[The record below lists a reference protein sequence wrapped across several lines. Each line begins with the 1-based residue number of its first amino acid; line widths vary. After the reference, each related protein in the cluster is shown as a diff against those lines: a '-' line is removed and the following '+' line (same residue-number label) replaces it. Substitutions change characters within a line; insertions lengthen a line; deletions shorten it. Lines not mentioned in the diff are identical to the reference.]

1 MVLPGNIPKFS
12 LNITPQKLNGLT
24 QEIINTLQQT
34 VNDIIERSENKK
46 INKIDLLK
54 EWHKTEGLAAE
65 KQTYCTLPSLVHF
78 DGKVREESAL
88 AKKKLKDAW
97 NQCYSQEKL
106 YNIFKSMGP
115 MNDPLDQRL
124 LDKTLHLFKRNGLD
138 LPKDQQKVFQEI
150 QLKITELENKFIQN
164 INESVVTLTFT
175 LPELDGCS
183 DNFISGLTKKTEKDA
198 NGKEQTKYIVN
209 LKPPELKE
217 LIQNANMESTRKTV
231 LTASHSRCK
240 DTNLPLFKE
249 ILATRQKMAELLNYD
264 NHANFMLSQNMC
276 KNLDNANQFL
286 YSILNPL
293 KPMVHQELQKLLEIK
308 KKTCEKHQ
316 WPFDNKL
323 HLWDISY
330 YERILKD
337 EEYSADDAKISGY
350 FPVEN
355 VISGILD
362 LYQEILHLKFEK
374 VETELWHKDVMMYAV
389 YDNHN
394 IPDGQKGEN
403 IGFMVLDIFPRDGKY
418 SHQCVMPL
426 APSFIDDKNQ
436 QNIPVVVII
445 GNLTKSTND
454 SVSLLKH
461 TEVVTFFHE
470 FGHVMHAL
478 CTKSM
483 YSRFSWSWTAIP
495 YPVGIEMDA
504 LEVPS
509 QMFENWIW
517 DPKVLKRLSCHY
529 KTKEQLPD
537 DLIASIC
544 KTRHIN
550 DAYKYSRQIFM
561 SLFDLK
567 VHSNIDVETISDLWE
582 KMQKEYTTIETIP
595 NTAFL
600 CSWYHLSMGYD
611 AGYYSYLWSE
621 VYSHDLY
628 TKFAES
634 SKGCMDTDLGYNY
647 RKMILEPGANDDFVN
662 LMKKFLGRPPNNDAF
677 LKYLNISK

>member
-1 MVLPGNIPKFS
+1 MVLPGTIPKFS

-24 QEIINTLQQT
+24 QEIINTLQQSVT
-34 VNDIIERSENKK
+34 DIIERSKNKE
-46 INKIDLLK
+46 INKLDLLK
-54 EWHKTEGLAAE
+54 DWHKAEGLAAE
-65 KQTYCTLPSLVHF
+65 KQTFCTLPSLVHF
-78 DGKVREESAL
+78 DSKVREESAI

-106 YNIFKSMGP
+106 YSIFKSMGP
-115 MNDPLDQRL
+115 LSNPLDQRL
-124 LDKTLHLFKRNGLD
+124 LDKTLLLFKRNGLD
-138 LPKDQQKVFQEI
+138 LPKNKQELFQKV

-164 INESVVTLTFT
+164 INESVVTLSFT
-175 LPELDGCS
+175 LPELEGCS
-183 DNFISGLTKKTEKDA
+183 QNFINGLTKKIVKD
-198 NGKEQTKYIVN
+198 NDGKEQTKYIVN
-209 LKPPELKE
+209 LKPPELKA
-217 LIQNANMESTRKTV
+217 LLQNANMESTRKTV
-231 LTASHSRCK
+231 LTSSHSRCK
-240 DTNLPLFKE
+240 EENLPLFKE
-249 ILATRQKMAELLNYD
+249 ILKTRQKLAELLNYD
-264 NHANFMLSQNMC
+264 HHASFMLSQNMC
-276 KNLDNANQFL
+276 KNLENANQFL

-293 KPMVHQELQKLLEIK
+293 KPILHQELEKLLEIK
-308 KKTCEKHQ
+308 KKTCEKNH
-316 WPFDNKL
+316 WPFDQKL
-323 HLWDISY
+323 HLWDIGY
-330 YERILKD
+330 YEQIMKD
-337 EEYSADDAKISGY
+337 EEYSVDDKKISCY
-350 FPVEN
+350 FPVEK
-355 VISGILD
+355 VIDGILE
-362 LYQEILHLKFEK
+362 LYQEILHLKFER
-374 VETELWHKDVMMYAV
+374 VETELWHKDVMMFAV
-389 YDNHN
+389 YDNHS
-394 IPDGQKGEN
+394 IPEGQKGEN
-403 IGFMVLDIFPRDGKY
+403 IGFMILDIFPRDGKY

-426 APSFIDDKNQ
+426 APSYIDNKNQ

-445 GNLTKSTND
+445 GNLTKSTKD

-461 TEVVTFFHE
+461 SEVITFFHE

-478 CTKSM
+478 CTKSK

-517 DPKVLKRLSCHY
+517 DAKVLKRLSSHY
-529 KTKEQLPD
+529 ETKEKLSD
-537 DLIASIC
+537 ELITAIC

-567 VHSNIDVETISDLWE
+567 VHSNIDVETISEVWE
-582 KMQKEYTTIETIP
+582 TMQKEYTSIETIP

-634 SKGCMDTDLGYNY
+634 THGGCLDTDLGYDF
-647 RKMILEPGANDDFVN
+647 RKKILEPGANEDFVV
-662 LMKKFLGRPPNNDAF
+662 LMEKFLGRPPSNKAF
-677 LKYLNISK
+677 LNYLNIN

>member
-12 LNITPQKLNGLT
+12 LNTTPQKLNTLT
-24 QEIINTLQQT
+24 QEIINILQQN
-34 VNDIIERSENKK
+34 VKSIIELSENKK
-46 INKIDLLK
+46 INKLDLLK
-54 EWHKTEGLAAE
+54 EWHKVESLAAE
-65 KQTYCTLPSLVHF
+65 KQTFCTLPSLVHF
-78 DGKVREESAL
+78 DSKVREESAL
-88 AKKKLKDAW
+88 AKKRIKDAW
-97 NQCYSQEKL
+97 NQCYSQEKV
-106 YNIFKSMGP
+106 YAIFKSIGP
-115 MNDPLDQRL
+115 IKDPMDQRL

-138 LPKDQQKVFQEI
+138 LPKNKQKTFQEI

-164 INESVVTLTFT
+164 INESVVTLSFT
-175 LPELDGCS
+175 LSELDGCS
-183 DNFISGLTKKTEKDA
+183 ENFINSLTKKTEKNDD
-198 NGKEQTKYIVN
+198 GKEQTKYIVN

-240 DTNLPLFKE
+240 DENLPLFKE

-264 NHANFMLSQNMC
+264 NHSNFMLSQNMC

-286 YSILNPL
+286 YNILNPL
-293 KPMVHQELQKLLEIK
+293 KPVLHQELQKLLEIK
-308 KKTCEKHQ
+308 KKTCEKHN
-316 WPFDNKL
+316 WSYDNEL

-337 EEYSADDAKISGY
+337 EEYSVDDVKVSGY

-355 VISGILD
+355 VISGILS
-362 LYQEILHLKFEK
+362 LYQEILHIKFEK

-394 IPDGQKGEN
+394 VPYDQKGDN
-403 IGFMVLDIFPRDGKY
+403 IGFMVLDLFPRDGKY

-426 APSFIDDKNQ
+426 APSYIDNKNQ

-517 DPKVLKRLSCHY
+517 DAKVLKRLSCHY

-567 VHSNIDVETISDLWE
+567 VHSNIDIEIISNVWE
-582 KMQKEYTTIETIP
+582 KMQKEYTNIETIS
-595 NTAFL
+595 NTSFL
-600 CSWYHLSMGYD
+600 CSWYHLTMGYD

-634 SKGCMDTDLGYNY
+634 SKGCMDTDLGFNY
-647 RKMILEPGANDDFVN
+647 RKFILEPGANDDFIN
-662 LMKKFLGRPPNNDAF
+662 LMKKFLGRPPNNNAF
-677 LKYLNISK
+677 LKYLNITN